1 MLAFKFRKLTDVLR
15 QGRST
20 KGRPGIAGTG
30 DAFVFDDASQLHRD
44 SHMLQSNLAN
54 AGELQADYISI
65 GGRTLAFDQ
74 IFNEAFFTPSNIK
87 ELRKTYNHNAPYPHL
102 VFEGLFSPTRNLIRC
117 KSYCVV
123 EPMSL
128 SA

>member
-1 MLAFKFRKLTDVLR
+1 MR

-30 DAFVFDDASQLHRD
+30 DAFVFDDARNFIGD

-65 GGRTLAFDQ
+65 GGRTLAIDQ
-74 IFNEAFFTPSNIK
+74 IFNEAFFHAEQDQGIARD
-87 ELRKTYNHNAPYPHL
+87 L
-102 VFEGLFSPTRNLIRC
+102 
-117 KSYCVV
+117 
-123 EPMSL
+123 
-128 SA
+128 